1 MSFLGVKVIL
11 FLEIPLII
19 KEKSNAS
26 ALRPLR
32 DNISMLSPD
41 FINAFAQF
49 YHYFYRIIPLI
60 SSNYTIVFRTSC
72 PCLQKAEKKTI
83 NGVQAY

>member
-11 FLEIPLII
+11 FLVIPLII

-32 DNISMLSPD
+32 DNFSMVLPD
-41 FINAFAQF
+41 FSALTTQF
-49 YHYFYRIIPLI
+49 LP
-60 SSNYTIVFRTSC
+60 
-72 PCLQKAEKKTI
+72 
-83 NGVQAY
+83 